1 MIKKRTLIQFTIV
14 ACALPA
20 VSANAASI
28 VQITTSAG
36 PNGTANI
43 TGNATIQTFVAGG
56 VTYAPTVGLT
66 VDDPTEPARLW
77 ANTLSDPG
85 SATAAISD
93 LDLGTG
99 ALNNGTD
106 SEYVLAGQTFAADT
120 TIFILGNGN
129 GAIGAL
135 DAFGNS
141 TGSGGTTPF
150 GNVSFLDAT
159 NSVIGTLSG
168 DFFFQDPG
176 TNAVRAP
183 NILSFD
189 YARDGNPLN
198 GRTVSGAI
206 FSLGDV
212 TFTSGGIAD
221 IAGFTLASASTD
233 INDVGIA
240 VAVPEPSSLLLLGL
254 GGLLI
259 ARRRRI
265 V

>member
-1 MIKKRTLIQFTIV
+1 MIPKLIQFTIV

-20 VSANAASI
+20 MNANAASI
-28 VQITTSAG
+28 LQITTSAG

-43 TGNATIQTFVAGG
+43 TGNATIQTFVADG
-56 VTYAPTVGLT
+56 VTYAPTVGFT
-66 VDDPTEPARLW
+66 VDDPTPPARLW

-99 ALNNGTD
+99 ALNNGTN
-106 SEYVLAGQTFAADT
+106 SEYVVPAGQTLAADT
-120 TIFILGNGN
+120 TIFIFGNGN
-129 GAIGAL
+129 GGVGAL
-135 DAFGNS
+135 DGAGNS
-141 TGSGGTTPF
+141 TGGGGTTPF
-150 GNVSFLDAT
+150 GSISFLDAT
-159 NSVIGTLSG
+159 DTVIGTLSA

-212 TFTSGGIAD
+212 TFTSGGFAD
-221 IAGFTLASASTD
+221 IAGFTLSSNSTD

-240 VAVPEPSSLLLLGL
+240 AVVPEPSSLLLAGL

-259 ARRRRI
+259 VRRRR